1 MRILVSQP
9 MGKKGEFIRIR
20 ADAELKQAL
29 AESAK
34 NHIRQE
40 ADEARYAH
48 LADAHLR
55 QAVESL
61 TPTGGHPG
69 QKLAN
74 SPSTKPK
81 KPRK

>member
-20 ADAELKQAL
+20 
-29 AESAK
+29 
-34 NHIRQE
+34 
-40 ADEARYAH
+40 
-48 LADAHLR
+48 ADAHLR